1 MALKMD
7 FLRDCQ
13 TYFLKPGSNLKPCGI
28 TDPAASPLSDVV
40 VNRPLSRNAIFLG
53 AAAGSTIAQLRYKKR
68 EISAG
73 DISSRSYQRCLDGMI
88 TEDEKK
94 KVFGALSQDCEMD
107 TYAELKLIEKRCA
120 YAG

>member
-1 MALKMD
+1 MFTA
-7 FLRDCQ
+7 C
-13 TYFLKPGSNLKPCGI
+13 SNLKPCGI
-28 TDPAASPLSDVV
+28 ADLIASPAAGVV
-40 VNRPLSRNAIFLG
+40 VYRPPKHNAIFRG
-53 AAAGSTIAQLRYKKR
+53 AAAGSTIAQLRYEKR